1 MKETIKL
8 GIVFRYTACTLENKI
23 FLFFFLLRLTEE
35 VKTYKIAKKTID
47 CSFYFASRSVD
58 LNKLYYRLLTAK
70 QRTYSIAYKRKK
82 KEDNNIFFI
91 YADEDSNI
99 IKLLDKLSIR
109 VSARF

>member
-1 MKETIKL
+1 
-8 GIVFRYTACTLENKI
+8 
-23 FLFFFLLRLTEE
+23 LLRLTEA

-58 LNKLYYRLLTAK
+58 LNRLYYRLLIAK

-99 IKLLDKLSIR
+99 IKLLAAVHWHLAFMFFLARGTDCHVPSD
-109 VSARF
+109 VS